1 MRPSPFC
8 RPQIKTNLHWTFKS
22 FLLKL
27 KMTPLKKSDEELG
40 LEDVWDSAGWR
51 KRRTI
56 QGIGKGT
63 SKDTGTLGPPT
74 ESTSDRINKWTER
87 RKSPACS
94 GKVTGQQGL
103 GTSVRDNVARD
114 EKQEIRG
121 RGGMR
126 VRRLGEILLVTA
138 HHLHLRALPRPR
150 PQKHHMWAIS

>member
-1 MRPSPFC
+1 MG
-8 RPQIKTNLHWTFKS
+8 
-22 FLLKL
+22 
-27 KMTPLKKSDEELG
+27 TP
-40 LEDVWDSAGWR
+40 
-51 KRRTI
+51 
-56 QGIGKGT
+56 
-63 SKDTGTLGPPT
+63 GPPT
-74 ESTSDRINKWTER
+74 ESASDRINKWT

-138 HHLHLRALPRPR
+138 ITFTFVPSPYPVPRSITCEPSPRDTLGHHLGRC
-150 PQKHHMWAIS
+150 PQQAIAQIFMWEAELAKKENVLSLDRNLGN